1 MTKFSYE
8 IKENKGLKGGYII
21 DEIII
26 VKNEFKNWQREIAFS
41 TTYNSFSGYKGA
53 IAYCEQRA
61 QRVLENNK
69 DYEYE
74 GYVVYLTA

>member
-1 MTKFSYE
+1 MIKFSYE
-8 IKENKGLKGGYII
+8 IKEIDSGYII

-26 VKNEFKNWQREIAFS
+26 VKNEFKNWQREIAYS

-69 DYEYE
+69 DYEYQ
-74 GYVVYLTA
+74 GYTVYLTA